1 MLDVEGCLAYVCYSR
16 TLGFVCVLWSLNSL
30 SRLCSFAYPFQFWDS
45 MLSTNNTRI
54 ISISDYIE
62 NKSLPRRQEWKQVVK
77 HRVGLYKSISTNG
90 QSKRN
95 RTTQSRCCWM
105 QLNLFPPHSASA
117 SATHHTYDSRPL
129 YFRNLRNSV
138 NELGLKTKIYI

>member
-1 MLDVEGCLAYVCYSR
+1 MLDIEGCLAYVCYSR

-30 SRLCSFAYPFQFWDS
+30 SWLSSFSYPFQFWDS
-45 MLSTNNTRI
+45 MLSTNNTLI
-54 ISISDYIE
+54 IGISDYIE

-77 HRVGLYKSISTNG
+77 HRVGLYTSMSTNG

-95 RTTQSRCCWM
+95 RTTQNRCCRK
-105 QLNLFPPHSASA
+105 QLNLFRPHSASA
-117 SATHHTYDSRPL
+117 SATRHTHASRPI
-129 YFRNLRNSV
+129 YFRNLRNIV